1 MLYKT
6 PKEQILRNNA
16 FHNEQKLQDEIMSF
30 AIFSQTFTKGDFFRT
45 PLIVLCTFSYVCK
58 A

>member
-16 FHNEQKLQDEIMSF
+16 FHNEQKLQDEIVSF
-30 AIFSQTFTKGDFFRT
+30 AIFSKHSLKVIF
-45 PLIVLCTFSYVCK
+45 L
-58 A
+58 

>member
-1 MLYKT
+1 MLYKR
-6 PKEQILRNNA
+6 PKELILLNNA
-16 FHNEQKLQDEIMSF
+16 FHNEQKLQDEIVSF

-45 PLIVLCTFSYVCK
+45 PLIVLCTFLYVCK